1 MPMEP
6 LERLHRAVE
15 KGDAAAVAA
24 CLAAGAAVD
33 GVLPGESASPLLKA
47 CNVPLRADPS
57 RYAQCVHLLL
67 AAGADPNFQDW
78 RHGWRPLHLAASTS
92 APAAVAALLLAG
104 ADAAATD
111 RRRCR
116 SVLHYA
122 AARYD
127 SCEQARLLI
136 AAAPHTALTRSSS
149 SGSGS
154 DEQQLLGTC
163 GGGQTPLQLALF
175 LRSDTARPLLAE
187 APLPPPRAVLPALL
201 HAGKWALPLYPI
213 WVARQPLAAADWASI
228 PHAVPGLGA
237 ALPAVLR
244 RSEAEAAQLVR
255 HLMAADRVRLCTAAL
270 CLARVEQCGQLP
282 PLPTPLVQCI
292 LALCVA

>member
-1 MPMEP
+1 MEL
-6 LERLHRAVE
+6 LERLDRAVE
-15 KGDAAAVAA
+15 KGDAAAAAA

-57 RYAQCVHLLL
+57 TYAECVQLLL
-67 AAGADPNFQDW
+67 AAGADPNFPDW
-78 RHGWRPLHLAASTS
+78 RHGWRPLHLAASTG
-92 APAAVAALLLAG
+92 APAAVAALLVAG
-104 ADAAATD
+104 AEAAATD
-111 RRRCR
+111 HRRCW
-116 SVLHYA
+116 SALHYA

-127 SCEQARLLI
+127 SCDQARLLI
-136 AAAPHTALTRSSS
+136 AAAPHTALMRSSI
-149 SGSGS
+149 GGG
-154 DEQQLLGTC
+154 DQQPLFGTC

-175 LRSDTARPLLAE
+175 LRSDAARPLLAE

-213 WVARQPLAAADWASI
+213 WVARQPLAAADWARI
-228 PHAVPGLGA
+228 PKAVPGLGA

-244 RSEAEAAQLVR
+244 RSEAEATQLVR
-255 HLMAADRVRLCTAAL
+255 HLVAADGVRLCTAAL
-270 CLARVEQCGQLP
+270 CLARVERCGQLP